1 MSSARLAAL
10 DAMSLLRRGT
20 FSQDALDTAIG
31 SARLDARD
39 AALCE
44 RIVRTAV
51 QNLTYVDYVIGLWCS
66 TPLKKLEATVLDI
79 LRISAA
85 QLLFLDRVPPSAAV
99 NEGVSLC
106 RARGKSRAAGLVNG
120 VLRRI
125 AENRDSIPD
134 VPGSG
139 TAEYLSVKYS
149 HPLWL
154 VREFM
159 ARRGYEGAEALLA
172 ADNAEPP
179 LTIQTNT
186 LKTSP
191 EELFSAI
198 QAQGCE
204 VRPGLCR
211 GSFDLRA
218 AGGVEKLP
226 GYDTGE
232 FYVQDSA
239 SRMAVESIGL
249 EPGMNVLDAC
259 SAPGGKSFAAAML
272 MRGEGRILACDLKA
286 KRLARV
292 SEGAKRLGVG
302 GMIGTRVM
310 DARRPGEEL
319 HGTFDV
325 VIADAP
331 CSGLGVIRRKPEIRF
346 KSAEE
351 IAQLPEIQLDILRGL
366 APCVKPGGV
375 LLYST
380 CTLLQREN
388 EDAVR
393 AFLGE
398 NSGFTVTGERTLWP
412 DIDKTDGFFICRMVK
427 SI

>member
-20 FSQDALDTAIG
+20 FSQDALDAAIG

-66 TPLKKLEATVLDI
+66 TPVKKLEAAVLDI
-79 LRISAA
+79 LRVSAA

-125 AENRDSIPD
+125 AENRDSVPD

-154 VREFM
+154 VRGFM

-226 GYDTGE
+226 GYAAGE

-239 SRMAVESIGL
+239 ARMAVESIGL
-249 EPGMNVLDAC
+249 EPGMKVLDAC

-272 MRGEGRILACDLKA
+272 MRGEGSILACDLKA